1 MLELILC
8 SLVTVLP
15 DYLYRRYR
23 EGKRWGDQITFFTM
37 WYELRWGITACL
49 ILTVALITIVFYYH
63 PSTTNAGPYF
73 RTIPLLPEGGGRVEE
88 VFVKNGDSVEA
99 GDPLFSLLD
108 TAQVANVNLAE
119 SQLDQIA
126 SAFAQAEVQLEAAQA
141 TLVQAESALAQAEN
155 ELTKKSELA
164 SRGQQLI
171 SKIELERLE
180 NTVAQRRGGVQAARA
195 NITAAQ
201 TQIPEVLPAQRQS
214 AQRQL
219 EQAQVALDKTV
230 IYAGVDGQVAQFFL
244 QRGDYVNPILRP
256 AGVLIPSSGPE
267 SGRFQIAAGFNQLS
281 AQVIKPGTITEVVC
295 MSKPFSVIPMVVT
308 RVQPVVA
315 AGQLKPSDVLLDA
328 QQRARPGTLTVVM
341 EPLYE
346 DGLMD
351 VMPGSKC
358 IANAYT
364 NNHDL
369 LEQGDLGLGQTLF
382 LHMVDTVGVI
392 HAIILRMQA
401 LLMPVQMLVFA
412 GH

>member
-1 MLELILC
+1 
-8 SLVTVLP
+8 
-15 DYLYRRYR
+15 
-23 EGKRWGDQITFFTM
+23 
-37 WYELRWGITACL
+37 
-49 ILTVALITIVFYYH
+49 
-63 PSTTNAGPYF
+63 
-73 RTIPLLPEGGGRVEE
+73 
-88 VFVKNGDSVEA
+88 
-99 GDPLFSLLD
+99 
-108 TAQVANVNLAE
+108 
-119 SQLDQIA
+119 
-126 SAFAQAEVQLEAAQA
+126 
-141 TLVQAESALAQAEN
+141 
-155 ELTKKSELA
+155 
-164 SRGQQLI
+164 
-171 SKIELERLE
+171 
-180 NTVAQRRGGVQAARA
+180 
-195 NITAAQ
+195 
-201 TQIPEVLPAQRQS
+201 
-214 AQRQL
+214 
-219 EQAQVALDKTV
+219 
-230 IYAGVDGQVAQFFL
+230 
-244 QRGDYVNPILRP
+244 
-256 AGVLIPSSGPE
+256 
-267 SGRFQIAAGFNQLS
+267 
-281 AQVIKPGTITEVVC
+281 VVC

-341 EPLYE
+341 EPLYA

>member
-8 SLVTVLP
+8 SLITVLP
-15 DYLYRRYR
+15 DYLYRRHR

-49 ILTVALITIVFYYH
+49 ILTVVLITIVFYYH

-88 VFVKNGDSVEA
+88 VFVKNGDAVET
-99 GDPLFSLLD
+99 GQPLFSLLD
-108 TAQVANVNLAE
+108 SAQVANVNLAE

-141 TLVQAESALAQAEN
+141 TLVQAQSALAQAEN
-155 ELTKKSELA
+155 ELAKKSELA
-164 SRGQQLI
+164 SRGQQLV
-171 SKIELERLE
+171 SKIEIERLE
-180 NTVAQRRGGVQAARA
+180 NNVAQRRGGVQAAQA

-201 TQIPEVLPAQRQS
+201 TQISDVLPAQRQS

-295 MSKPFSVIPMVVT
+295 MSKPFSVIPMIVT

-346 DGLMD
+346 GGLMD

-364 NNHDL
+364 SNHDL

>member
-1 MLELILC
+1 M
-8 SLVTVLP
+8 
-15 DYLYRRYR
+15 
-23 EGKRWGDQITFFTM
+23 
-37 WYELRWGITACL
+37 
-49 ILTVALITIVFYYH
+49 
-63 PSTTNAGPYF
+63 
-73 RTIPLLPEGGGRVEE
+73 
-88 VFVKNGDSVEA
+88 
-99 GDPLFSLLD
+99 
-108 TAQVANVNLAE
+108 
-119 SQLDQIA
+119 
-126 SAFAQAEVQLEAAQA
+126 
-141 TLVQAESALAQAEN
+141 
-155 ELTKKSELA
+155 
-164 SRGQQLI
+164 
-171 SKIELERLE
+171 
-180 NTVAQRRGGVQAARA
+180 
-195 NITAAQ
+195 
-201 TQIPEVLPAQRQS
+201 
-214 AQRQL
+214 
-219 EQAQVALDKTV
+219 
-230 IYAGVDGQVAQFFL
+230 IYAGVDGQVAQFYL

-328 QQRARPGTLTVVM
+328 QQRARPGSLTVVM

-346 DGLMD
+346 DGLTD

-364 NNHDL
+364 SNHDL
-369 LEQGDLGLGQTLF
+369 IAQGDLGLGQTLF

>member
-1 MLELILC
+1 
-8 SLVTVLP
+8 V
-15 DYLYRRYR
+15 
-23 EGKRWGDQITFFTM
+23 
-37 WYELRWGITACL
+37 
-49 ILTVALITIVFYYH
+49 VFYYH

-88 VFVKNGDSVEA
+88 VFVSNGEAVSA

-108 TAQVANVNLAE
+108 SAQVAGVNVAE
-119 SQLDQIA
+119 SQLAQIA
-126 SAFAQAEVQLEAAQA
+126 SAFAQAEVQLEGARA
-141 TLVQAESALAQAEN
+141 TLTQAKSALAQAEN
-155 ELTKKSELA
+155 ELAKKTELSA
-164 SRGQQLI
+164 RGQQLV
-171 SKIELERLE
+171 SKIEIERLE
-180 NTVAQRRGGVQAARA
+180 NTVAQRGGGVQAAQA
-195 NITAAQ
+195 NITAAE
-201 TQIPEVLPAQRQS
+201 TQISDVLPAQRES

-230 IYAGVDGQVAQFFL
+230 VYAGVDGQVAQFFL

-256 AGVLIPSSGPE
+256 AGVLIPSDGPE
-267 SGRFQIAAGFNQLS
+267 SGRYQIAAGFNQLS
-281 AQVIKPGTITEVVC
+281 AQVMKAGTITEVVC
-295 MSKPFSVIPMVVT
+295 MSKPFTVIPMVVT

-315 AGQLKPSDVLLDA
+315 AGQLKPADVLLDA

-346 DGLMD
+346 GGLSD

-364 NNHDL
+364 SNHEL
-369 LEQGDLGLGQTLF
+369 LEEGDLGFGETLF

>member
-15 DYLYRRYR
+15 DYLYRRHR

-63 PSTTNAGPYF
+63 PSTTNAGPFF

-88 VFVKNGDSVEA
+88 VFVKNGDAVET
-99 GDPLFSLLD
+99 GQPLFSLLD
-108 TAQVANVNLAE
+108 SAQVANVNLAE

-141 TLVQAESALAQAEN
+141 TLVQAQSALAQAEN
-155 ELTKKSELA
+155 ELAKKSELA
-164 SRGQQLI
+164 SRGQQLV
-171 SKIELERLE
+171 SKIEIERLE
-180 NTVAQRRGGVQAARA
+180 NNVAQRRGGVQAAQA

-201 TQIPEVLPAQRQS
+201 TQISDVLPAQRQS

-295 MSKPFSVIPMVVT
+295 MSKPFSVIPMIVT

-346 DGLMD
+346 GGLMD

-364 NNHDL
+364 SNHDL

>member
-15 DYLYRRYR
+15 DYLYRRHR

-88 VFVKNGDSVEA
+88 VFVKNGDAVET
-99 GDPLFSLLD
+99 GQPLFSLLD
-108 TAQVANVNLAE
+108 SAQVANVNLAE

-155 ELTKKSELA
+155 ELAKKSELA
-164 SRGQQLI
+164 SRGQQLV
-171 SKIELERLE
+171 SKIEIERLE
-180 NTVAQRRGGVQAARA
+180 NNVAQRRGGVQAAQA

-201 TQIPEVLPAQRQS
+201 TQISDVLPAQRQS

-295 MSKPFSVIPMVVT
+295 MSKPFSVIPMIVT

-346 DGLMD
+346 GGLMD

-364 NNHDL
+364 SNHDL

>member
-8 SLVTVLP
+8 SLITVLP
-15 DYLYRRYR
+15 DYLYRRHR

-49 ILTVALITIVFYYH
+49 VLTVVLITIVFYYH

-88 VFVKNGDSVEA
+88 VFVKNGDAVEA

-108 TAQVANVNLAE
+108 SAQVANVNLAE

-126 SAFAQAEVQLEAAQA
+126 SAFAQAEVQLEAAKA

-155 ELTKKSELA
+155 ELAKKSELA

-180 NTVAQRRGGVQAARA
+180 NNVAQRRGGVQAAQA

-201 TQIPEVLPAQRQS
+201 TQISDVLPAQRQS

-267 SGRFQIAAGFNQLS
+267 SGRVQIAAGFNQLS

-346 DGLMD
+346 GGLME

-369 LEQGDLGLGQTLF
+369 LEQGELGLGQTLF